1 MDRTRLPQP
10 ISVSG
15 GVLSDLAGSISLS
28 GLNDFTL
35 KILRWAAKQDVISK
49 DIALQVRNLLPEQRE
64 YQKKWYPVLEKCY
77 EADPS
82 EEMVAAICTY
92 LIRGQQFAPR
102 YHIWYE
108 RGIDSEIRITN
119 LYEAFL
125 ISMDQ
130 NEVTAIPKMI
140 QLYFQYNSGLSYRHM
155 AVLYVNIIAAKEK
168 QPDVYHKY
176 CRNMEQFALAQM
188 EAGHMDDNLA
198 VIYREILP
206 VSILN
211 EKLAHKAAEV
221 LFVHKLCCENHGIA
235 KAYILHWQLKA
246 PQVVTLTNGCGYFK
260 AYSKDYTVILCDTEG
275 NCYTDDYQD

>member
-1 MDRTRLPQP
+1 MY
-10 ISVSG
+10 
-15 GVLSDLAGSISLS
+15 LSDPWS
-28 GLNDFTL
+28 T
-35 KILRWAAKQDVISK
+35 
-49 DIALQVRNLLPEQRE
+49 VR
-64 YQKKWYPVLEKCY
+64 
-77 EADPS
+77 
-82 EEMVAAICTY
+82 
-92 LIRGQQFAPR
+92 PR

-130 NEVTAIPKMI
+130 NEVAAIPKMI

-176 CRNMEQFALAQM
+176 RRNMEQFALAQM

-211 EKLAHKAAEV
+211 EELAHKAAEV
-221 LFVHKLCCENHGIA
+221 LFVHKLCCENRGIA
-235 KAYILHWQLKA
+235 KAYICI
-246 PQVVTLTNGCGYFK
+246 G
-260 AYSKDYTVILCDTEG
+260 S
-275 NCYTDDYQD
+275 

>member
-1 MDRTRLPQP
+1 
-10 ISVSG
+10 
-15 GVLSDLAGSISLS
+15 
-28 GLNDFTL
+28 
-35 KILRWAAKQDVISK
+35 
-49 DIALQVRNLLPEQRE
+49 
-64 YQKKWYPVLEKCY
+64 
-77 EADPS
+77 
-82 EEMVAAICTY
+82 MVAAICTY

-176 CRNMEQFALAQM
+176 RRNMEQFALAQM

-221 LFVHKLCCENHGIA
+221 LFVHKLCCENRGIA

-260 AYSKDYTVILCDTEG
+260 AYSKDYTVILCDTGG
-275 NCYTDDYQD
+275 NCYTDDYQDEALLQPENYLEKCMELAPEELSYLLYYFDGKKDAAILRWKMEDIFGC